1 MKSLLDLVGNFP
13 KAHLLVV
20 GDLMLDRF
28 VWGDVERISPE
39 APVPVLRVRSESS
52 RLGGAANVI
61 HNIRSLGG
69 QVTACG
75 VIGKDE
81 AAKRIL
87 QELRRVKASSAGVF
101 SDRAFPTIQKTRII
115 ASPRHQQIVRLDR
128 EDLGSIRAATLARLR
143 RWLWRSA
150 SRYDAIV
157 SDVKMPGLC
166 TIVKSY
172 LVGKGPI
179 KIGDRVKAGFR
190 TGKDATNTCLDLYFE
205 PE

>member
-1 MKSLLDLVGNFP
+1 MKNLLDLVGNFH

-69 QVTACG
+69 KVTACG

-87 QELRRVKASSAGVF
+87 QGVRRGKGDRAGGVF
-101 SDRAFPTIQKTRII
+101 GLRFPRI
-115 ASPRHQQIVRLDR
+115 S
-128 EDLGSIRAATLARLR
+128 
-143 RWLWRSA
+143 
-150 SRYDAIV
+150 
-157 SDVKMPGLC
+157 
-166 TIVKSY
+166 
-172 LVGKGPI
+172 
-179 KIGDRVKAGFR
+179 
-190 TGKDATNTCLDLYFE
+190 
-205 PE
+205 